1 VEIPASS
8 VEYVSV
14 PVQVP
19 SGTTMDGARVA
30 LVSGW
35 RGRPVEDDWKVARVG
50 GSAVTVRYDGDRP
63 RGTLG
68 VWVEVTA
75 GDEVVVRRAG
85 SLRLT

>member
-1 VEIPASS
+1 MEIPASS

-19 SGTTMDGARVA
+19 AGATVDGARIA

-35 RGRPVEDDWKVARVG
+35 RARPTEGDWRDARVG
-50 GSAVTVRYDGDRP
+50 GSAVTVRYDGDRD